1 MRTRRLIHKKRINKI
16 TEAEFSYE
24 DVSIWQDGA
33 LVLLTKVENVELAQI
48 IVNEEQDLNYL
59 EKTGEKKKWLN

>member
-1 MRTRRLIHKKRINKI
+1 MRMKRLIHKKRINKI

-33 LVLLTKVENVELAQI
+33 LVLLTKEEIVELAQM
-48 IVNEEQDLNYL
+48 IVNEEHDLNFY
-59 EKTGEKKKWLN
+59 EEIGEKKKWQH

>member
-1 MRTRRLIHKKRINKI
+1 MRTRRLIHNKTINKI
-16 TEAEFSYE
+16 TKAEFSYE

-33 LVLLTKVENVELAQI
+33 LVLLTKEEIVELAQI
-48 IVNEEQDLNYL
+48 IVNEELDLNYL